1 MSWRRL
7 GQRAGDQ
14 RLGGAIELGAG
25 LAAGALALLAL
36 GLLLFAPVLPSCST
50 AARPCPAADV
60 HYETLLQ
67 AHLAPDAWAFV
78 LAPALFALAG
88 AAGAFADARYSIRT
102 GVVPLGVAAGLNML
116 LCLLGTAGLVAVV
129 YFPAT
134 LALALAVYGAFLHRF
149 AAGAATSSGAGA
161 DDPAGS

>member
-14 RLGGAIELGAG
+14 RLGQLIELGG
-25 LAAGALALLAL
+25 GIAAGALALLAL
-36 GLLLFAPVLPSCST
+36 GLLLFAPVLSSCSA

-60 HYETLLQ
+60 RYESLLQ

-78 LAPALFALAG
+78 AAHALLAMLG
-88 AAGAFADARYSIRT
+88 AAGAVADARFGLRG

-129 YFPAT
+129 YFPAA
-134 LALALAVYGAFLHRF
+134 LALALAVFGAFLHRF
-149 AAGAATSSGAGA
+149 AEGAATSLGA
-161 DDPAGS
+161 DAEDPAGS